1 MLEPAPVSG
10 MSLEE
15 LLETDALPSSA
26 SPLPVLPPLELPS
39 ESGRDIGPR
48 PLCEL
53 EPELLPEPEPLPE
66 SEEEELSSEL
76 ELEEDSSELEEDVS
90 SLLEEELSSELELEE
105 ESSELEELSSPPLP
119 GTVTVKVAV
128 S

>member
-1 MLEPAPVSG
+1 MAPVLEPAPVLG

-26 SPLPVLPPLELPS
+26 LLLESPS

-76 ELEEDSSELEEDVS
+76 ELEEESSELEEDVS
-90 SLLEEELSSELELEE
+90 SLLEEELSSELE
-105 ESSELEELSSPPLP
+105 ELSSP
-119 GTVTVKVAV
+119 GSFVTL
-128 S
+128 